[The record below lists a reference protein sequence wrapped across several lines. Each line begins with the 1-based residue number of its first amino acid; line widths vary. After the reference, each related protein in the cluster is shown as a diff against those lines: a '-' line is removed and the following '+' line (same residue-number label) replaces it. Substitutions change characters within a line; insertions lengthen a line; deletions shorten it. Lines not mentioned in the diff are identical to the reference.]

1 MTLCD
6 LKFAIIVGFVCL
18 SNIFHTRGQN
28 IADFPIK
35 NSENDSVA
43 ITITALPKNIN
54 TSFSE
59 YCGILLPDSSFW
71 FSSMRADA
79 QHDREHFFE
88 TNWYCYIYNSELK
101 SDGMFASAQQL
112 PRTINNPKYFNS
124 NFWVNKNGTRMLF
137 SRCTTDEEGELI
149 CSLWET
155 YKDKKGWKKPKKL
168 PEPINGNYSS
178 LQPYIVDYEDYSLL
192 YFVSDRPSGF
202 GALDIWYSIIKDGK
216 FQTPVNLGP
225 IINTEGNDVTPFYD
239 KKRKCLFFSSDER
252 KGFGDYDIW
261 MSYGALGSWQKPSLL
276 PQPFNSEYNDLYF
289 NVLDGSQTAFLSSNR
304 PTDISANDDTCCND
318 IYRIDWL
325 FVEKEKEKKTDSVA
339 LLKEKIASVLPITL
353 YFQNDSP
360 DPRSLSDTTDK
371 NYLQLHEDYVNEIQN
386 HIRKSGQGLIGDEQR
401 EAMYAVS
408 RFMYDS
414 VQTGYDRLKKLTE
427 YLIKIVEF
435 GDSITLEIRGYASP
449 LHNSEYNRLLSCR
462 RIISLKNYLREYK
475 DGLLKPCFD
484 AENAQIKIKTMP
496 EGAIEHSF
504 ETEEIRE
511 TVFGLRAAK
520 DRKIVITQSCN

>member
-1 MTLCD
+1 MTLCN
-6 LKFAIIVGFVCL
+6 LKLAFFVCFVCCF
-18 SNIFHTRGQN
+18 SIFHTHGQN
-28 IADFPIK
+28 IANFPIK
-35 NSENDSVA
+35 NSENDSLS
-43 ITITALPKNIN
+43 ITISALSKSIN

-71 FSSMRADA
+71 FSSMRADV

-88 TNWYCYIYNSELK
+88 TNWYCYIYNSTLESNGK
-101 SDGMFASAQQL
+101 YASARQL
-112 PRTINNPKYFNS
+112 PRIINNPKFFNS
-124 NFWVNKNGTRMLF
+124 NFCINNDGTRLLF

-178 LQPYIVDYEDYSLL
+178 LQPHIVDYENYSIL
-192 YFVSDRPSGF
+192 YFVSDRPRGF
-202 GALDIWYSIIKDGK
+202 GALDIWYSIIKDGA

-225 IINTEGNDVTPFYD
+225 FINTEGNDVTPFYD
-239 KKRKCLFFSSDER
+239 KKMECLFFSSDER

-261 MSYGALGSWQKPSLL
+261 MSFGSLSSWQKPALL
-276 PQPFNSEYNDLYF
+276 PQPFNTEYNDLYF
-289 NVLDGSQTAFLSSNR
+289 NILDNSQTAFLSSNR
-304 PTDISANDDTCCND
+304 PTDMFANDDTCCND

-325 FVEKEKEKKTDSVA
+325 FIEKEKEKTIDSVA
-339 LLKEKIASVLPITL
+339 LLKEKIASVLPISL

-360 DPRSLSDTTDK
+360 DPRSLSDTTNK
-371 NYLQLHEDYVNEIQN
+371 NYLQLYEDYVKDIQN
-386 HIRKSGQGLIGDEQR
+386 HIRKSGQGLTGDEQR

-408 RFMYDS
+408 RFMHDS
-414 VQTGYDRLKKLTE
+414 VQTGFDRLKRLTE
-427 YLIKIVEF
+427 YLTKIVEF

-449 LHNSEYNRLLSCR
+449 LHNSEYNKLLSRR
-462 RIISLKNYLREYK
+462 RIISLKNYLREYQE
-475 DGLLKPCFD
+475 GLLKPYFD
-484 AENAQIKIKTMP
+484 VENAQIKIKTVA
-496 EGAIEHSF
+496 EGAIKHSF

-520 DRKIVITQSCN
+520 DRKIVITQSCD